1 MCTSTMAVVLLATL
15 GAFLPPCV
23 PTMMPAL
30 APASASGAVV
40 SLATSKTLSP
50 TRSSLL
56 LRVAPMIISLWQLR
70 LGLLCSVL
78 LLLLLLRAHS
88 LRLSILDPPPLLILL
103 ILLGLL
109 GLAPRLC
116 LLGRAPPHLRLY
128 G

>member
-56 LRVAPMIISLWQLR
+56 LRVAPMIISLRQLR

-103 ILLGLL
+103 SLL